1 MTRGAGDLD
10 RRVTLERYGVTR
22 DEWNNP
28 IEGWLPLATVWASK
42 HDISDTERLHGAE
55 MGSTLTTRFVIR
67 WSKTV
72 TDFNTKDRLVCEGLE
87 YGVVGVKEL
96 GRRQYLEITATAR
109 SDLFNPTPEP

>member
-22 DEWNNP
+22 DAWNNP

-42 HDISDTERLHGAE
+42 HDISDTERLRGAE
-55 MGSTLTTRFVIR
+55 VGSTLTTRFVIR

-87 YGVVGVKEL
+87 RNPISL
-96 GRRQYLEITATAR
+96 HHILRRR
-109 SDLFNPTPEP
+109 SSLRILWG